1 MSSNADARSK
11 AEIAHS
17 VTQWATEELGFRR
30 PSTLVSAKGEEKIKA
45 ADVEPLLQG
54 DLVRILDL
62 ATRHVVS
69 SRRALYSRHKLAAF
83 CAQPDPKP
91 AQLPYIAL
99 RRSLKQLEA
108 RENILLTEI
117 QSVELDNRAAIQS
130 IGDIESKR
138 NAMEARIRDLRL
150 QILVKQA
157 VAEKIRRLSKRMRV
171 LVQEMTS
178 CYSSTQATASSMD
191 LSWSADAGSSMHT
204 SGALAPSDR
213 IDELIAQLQNAK
225 PAHCIG
231 VQGPKD
237 AIPDDAFIQRQLMIA
252 CIISC
257 LKDLEDQHVQMW
269 STVKALRSR
278 ITEGRSELDRK
289 IELAASQLNMSV
301 ASAGGSALDF
311 RTAIL
316 RAVIQDAVSQVG
328 HRVGSL
334 VPALE
339 IADVCSWV
347 SDDHTEAVSDLVESI
362 ERVRALLAATRSAA
376 QEAAEYAA
384 TRVAPTNESL
394 LKASHYSDM
403 RETWNAVELI
413 SLRHINI
420 DSNHSQFRSADKLVT
435 RSSFM
440 DSGRSKVISDICRET
455 VVGGVAGQTHEA
467 TIAKLRDQLAR
478 GRMDAS
484 AVDIE
489 GLSLQDAV
497 ELAGQRSQA
506 IKDEARKVLEAWAKG
521 SNAAGRLKTAS
532 ESVEAEA
539 SIAQLSDTSGR
550 LFTELFAPWHKRD
563 GVEYAEYLKQLK
575 IARAS
580 EAQQ

>member
-17 VTQWATEELGFRR
+17 VAQWATEELGFRR

-347 SDDHTEAVSDLVESI
+347 SDDHTEA
-362 ERVRALLAATRSAA
+362 
-376 QEAAEYAA
+376 
-384 TRVAPTNESL
+384 
-394 LKASHYSDM
+394 
-403 RETWNAVELI
+403 
-413 SLRHINI
+413 
-420 DSNHSQFRSADKLVT
+420 
-435 RSSFM
+435 
-440 DSGRSKVISDICRET
+440 
-455 VVGGVAGQTHEA
+455 THEA